1 MRNYLIVALIAISTL
16 SLADRRGWGLFDQRA
31 SSGSRTL
38 AAGAVPAVSITSD
51 STGVQLMEWFSLKPL
66 VASLVYSI
74 LGVVIFWVSFIIVDK
89 ITPYDLWREIVR
101 DRNLPLAI
109 IVAAMCLGI
118 AIIVAAAIH

>member
-1 MRNYLIVALIAISTL
+1 
-16 SLADRRGWGLFDQRA
+16 
-31 SSGSRTL
+31 
-38 AAGAVPAVSITSD
+38 
-51 STGVQLMEWFSLKPL
+51 MEWFSLKPL